1 MPPIPWCSTRRPAAG
16 GRRVRDARPHSW
28 RTTLRGIVTERLGLK
43 AIALLLAVLLW
54 LVVSARRP
62 TEGYVRVQISP
73 LLDSSLVLL
82 EGTIPLRALV
92 AGRAADL
99 VKLAADPPVLR
110 RRVGRN
116 APDTLVLDLTP
127 ADVHLP
133 SGLADHVR
141 VLDVTPR
148 TITLRFR
155 SRAAL
160 HRPVV
165 TGARTLDPRA
175 HTDSTVATRP

>member
-1 MPPIPWCSTRRPAAG
+1 MK
-16 GRRVRDARPHSW
+16 DARPQGW
-28 RTTLRGIVTERLGLK
+28 QRTLRGVFTDRLGLK

-73 LLDSSLVLL
+73 LLDRSLVLL
-82 EGTIPLRALV
+82 EGTTPLRALV

-110 RRVGRN
+110 RRVGRG
-116 APDTLVLDLTP
+116 ATDTLVLDLTP
-127 ADVHLP
+127 ADVRVP

-155 SRAAL
+155 R
-160 HRPVV
+160 
-165 TGARTLDPRA
+165 
-175 HTDSTVATRP
+175 TDSTVATRP

>member
-1 MPPIPWCSTRRPAAG
+1 MKDT
-16 GRRVRDARPHSW
+16 RPHDW
-28 RTTLRGIVTERLGLK
+28 QRTLRSVFTERLGLK

-82 EGTIPLRALV
+82 EGTTPLRALV

-110 RRVGRN
+110 RSVGRGV
-116 APDTLVLDLTP
+116 PDTLVLDLTP
-127 ADVHLP
+127 ADVRVP
-133 SGLADHVR
+133 SGLAEHVR

-155 SRAAL
+155 R
-160 HRPVV
+160 
-165 TGARTLDPRA
+165 
-175 HTDSTVATRP
+175 TDSTVATRP